1 MKFDPQYLII
11 PAIFCISYLI
21 FWVSTRK
28 ERGGAI
34 DPYSWKCQA
43 CFKNIDSRATICRY
57 CGTSAD
63 RYTQT
68 FGTPMKPPIDT
79 SSVVPK
85 STSRVNESEN
95 IKLISCSKCRL
106 LYSSALTK
114 CPFCQTQI

>member
-1 MKFDPQYLII
+1 MNFLSEYWIYGVAGAIAVLIS
-11 PAIFCISYLI
+11 FVL
-21 FWVSTRK
+21 TRD

-34 DPYSWKCQA
+34 NPDAWKCQA

-57 CGTSAD
+57 CGTSTD

-114 CPFCQTQI
+114 CPFCQTQT